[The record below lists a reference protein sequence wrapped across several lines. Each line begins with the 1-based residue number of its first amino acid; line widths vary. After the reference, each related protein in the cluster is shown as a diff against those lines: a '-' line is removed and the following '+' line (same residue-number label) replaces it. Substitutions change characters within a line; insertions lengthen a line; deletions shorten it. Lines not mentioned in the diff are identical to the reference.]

1 MATAAFRPQIE
12 RYLGD
17 GERAVIAYR
26 VDYVDGQEIPPHA
39 HDRHQLLHAASGVV
53 LADTAQG
60 HWVMPPQRGLWIPAG
75 VTHRVRM
82 LGAVAMKSL
91 YLAPAA
97 VPGMPAGC
105 QALEITPFM
114 RALLDEAAAL
124 PTLYPLEP
132 RALALMA
139 MIRAEVPRL
148 PHLPLSLPLPA
159 AGPLARRCEAFLRR
173 PDAHAAIDAWAAA
186 LGLGRR
192 SFTRRFRRE
201 TGMSFVAWRQQACLV
216 TALPRL
222 AAGESVTAVAGALG
236 YDNPAAFTTMFKRAL
251 GVPPRAYLRDPG

>member
-1 MATAAFRPQIE
+1 MPTAAFRSPVE
-12 RYLGD
+12 RYLD
-17 GERAVIAYR
+17 DPARAVIAYR
-26 VDYVDGQEIPPHA
+26 VDYPDGHAIPPHA
-39 HDRHQLLHAASGVV
+39 HDRHQLLHAAEGVV
-53 LADTAQG
+53 LADTAEG

-82 LGAVAMKSL
+82 LGQVRMKSL
-91 YLAPAA
+91 YFATDAVEAP
-97 VPGMPAGC
+97 PAGC

-114 RALLDEAAAL
+114 RALLDEATTL
-124 PTLYPLEP
+124 PTLHPLEP

-139 MIRAEVPRL
+139 LIRQEVPRL
-148 PHLPLSLPLPA
+148 PPLPLSLPLPA
-159 AGPLARRCEAFLRR
+159 EGALARLCESFLRR
-173 PDAHAAIDAWAAA
+173 PDAHAAIDGWAAA

-192 SFTRRFRRE
+192 TFTRHFRRQ

-216 TALPRL
+216 AALPRL

-251 GVPPRAYLRDPG
+251 GVPPRAYLSAPG